1 MRFPMVPALTLFDG
15 AGPHVS
21 WSSPGSSSSC
31 AVVEEQQCSIASDA
45 QICVR
50 YLLVM
55 RSVPLEVVVGT
66 RNIMLF
72 LSALFDA
79 FATMKSECR
88 AAVWCLVAANSC
100 EQLVPPA

>member
-31 AVVEEQQCSIASDA
+31 AIVEEQQCCIASDA
-45 QICVR
+45 HICVR
-50 YLLVM
+50 CLLVM
-55 RSVPLEVVVGT
+55 RSVALEVVVGT

-79 FATMKSECR
+79 FATMKCQS
-88 AAVWCLVAANSC
+88 VV
-100 EQLVPPA
+100 QL